1 MKKFISSS
9 IVAIL
14 LAVGILSFGAAAN
27 AEELKMVGTIS
38 KIEMAADGKSAAV
51 ILKDGKSGVE
61 VPILVTD
68 EQTLDKFKDK
78 RIVPEDEIRCKY
90 DNESGKNISK
100 TFKKTAGC

>member
-1 MKKFISSS
+1 MKKFISSA
-9 IVAIL
+9 IVAIF
-14 LAVGILSFGAAAN
+14 LAVGFLFFTATAN

-51 ILKDGKSGVE
+51 ILKDSKSGAE

-78 RIVPEDEIRCKY
+78 RIVIEDEIRCRY

-100 TFKKTAGC
+100 IFKKTAGC